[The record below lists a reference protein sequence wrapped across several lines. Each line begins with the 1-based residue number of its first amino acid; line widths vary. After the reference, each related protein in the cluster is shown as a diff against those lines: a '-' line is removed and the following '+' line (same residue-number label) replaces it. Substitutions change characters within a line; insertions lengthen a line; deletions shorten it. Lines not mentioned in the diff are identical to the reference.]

1 MQNKAKQT
9 KPVQLVR
16 KPIIPGSWHGRD
28 AWKLAFKRMLSF
40 IGITLLYVI
49 AGALLSF
56 NSLWA
61 RVAMAVLI
69 VGGTLYYQVGVGMSR
84 GQSDAAFGEILY
96 SRRESGKNVPA
107 SECERSFHRF
117 KGLFAVLVGCLPFVL
132 FAIVFACVTQKTVY
146 RLGTLPSWTESL
158 MLQTEF
164 GTGLAYYTHQ
174 PGVSAVDVMRIIDRA
189 MIMPFVNV
197 AISFGAD
204 ATLLAE
210 RLSPLLILITP
221 LGYALGYMQGLN
233 ERARINTGIK
243 MGDDKKK
250 RREKKARKQ
259 RQRSKAPERLI

>member
-1 MQNKAKQT
+1 MQNKAKQS
-9 KPVQLVR
+9 KQVQLVR

-28 AWKLAFKRMLSF
+28 ARKLALKRALSF
-40 IGITLLYVI
+40 LGITLLYVI

-61 RVAMAVLI
+61 RASVAVLI
-69 VGGTLYYQVGVGMSR
+69 VGITMYYQVGVGMSQ

-96 SRRESGKNVPA
+96 SRRESGKEIPA
-107 SECERSFHRF
+107 GECERSFHRF
-117 KGLFAVLVGCLPFVL
+117 KGMFAVLAGCLPFVL
-132 FAIVFACVTQKTVY
+132 FAVVFACMTEKSVY
-146 RLGTLPSWTESL
+146 RLGALPSWTESL

-164 GTGLAYYTHQ
+164 GTGLAYYAHQ
-174 PGVSAVDVMRIIDRA
+174 PGASAVDIMRIIDRA

-204 ATLLAE
+204 AVLLAE
-210 RLSPLLILITP
+210 RLSPLLILIAP
-221 LGYALGYMQGLN
+221 LGYGLGYMQGLN

>member
-40 IGITLLYVI
+40 LGITVLYVI

-56 NSLWA
+56 DSLWA
-61 RVAMAVLI
+61 RVAIAVMI
-69 VGGTLYYQVGVGMSR
+69 VGSTLYYQVGVGISQ

-96 SRRESGKNVPA
+96 SRRESGKPVSD
-107 SECERSFHRF
+107 SECEHSFHRL
-117 KGLFAVLVGCLPFVL
+117 KGLFAVAVGCLPFVL
-132 FAIVFACVTQKTVY
+132 FAIVFACLAQKSAY
-146 RLGTLPSWTESL
+146 RLGTLPAWTESL
-158 MLQTEF
+158 LRQTEF
-164 GTGLAYYTHQ
+164 GTGLSYYAHQ
-174 PGVSAVDVMRIIDRA
+174 PGASAVDVMRIIDRA

-204 ATLLAE
+204 AVLLVE
-210 RLSPLLILITP
+210 RLSPVLILIAP
-221 LGYALGYMQGLN
+221 LGYAFGYMQGLN